1 MVLTPR
7 QRFQQNQPYTIRHQE
22 VVVSESFRAAAE
34 AALVEQVMTLPTTY
48 DPHEAQAAYYRMIGA
63 RDFLHHLLNIAEK
76 PAPVTAPMPQ
86 NLDHHV

>member
-1 MVLTPR
+1 MVLSPR
-7 QRFQQNQPYTIRHQE
+7 QRFQENQPHKIRHQE

-48 DPHEAQAAYYRMIGA
+48 DPHEAQAAYYRLVGA

-76 PAPVTAPMPQ
+76 PSIVTVPMPQ
-86 NLDHHV
+86 NLDHHA